1 VRPTDAEVVA
11 VDQHG
16 NPVLLRRSH
25 GAGHLVLCTF
35 PLEGMAAALPHVNPE
50 PTYRIYDALAAMAGV
65 SRPVTVADP
74 LVHAAEL
81 RHRDGRRFVW
91 LVSQAEE
98 ELEVKP
104 VVAGGARLT
113 DLESGEPVN
122 EVTLRP
128 YGVRV
133 LSLVDF

>member
-1 VRPTDAEVVA
+1 
-11 VDQHG
+11 
-16 NPVLLRRSH
+16 
-25 GAGHLVLCTF
+25 
-35 PLEGMAAALPHVNPE
+35 MAAALPHVNPE

-91 LVSQAEE
+91 LVSQAAE

-104 VVAGGARLT
+104 VVPGGLLT
-113 DLESGEPVN
+113 DLTAGEPVG

-133 LSLVDF
+133 LALKDS

>member
-1 VRPTDAEVVA
+1 VRATDAEVVA

-16 NPVLLRRSH
+16 NPVLLRRKH

-91 LVSQAEE
+91 LVSQAAE
-98 ELEVKP
+98 ELTVKP
-104 VVAGGARLT
+104 VTGGRLH
-113 DLESGEPVN
+113 DLAAGEPAD

-133 LSLVDF
+133 LALKD

>member
-1 VRPTDAEVVA
+1 
-11 VDQHG
+11 
-16 NPVLLRRSH
+16 
-25 GAGHLVLCTF
+25 
-35 PLEGMAAALPHVNPE
+35 MAAALPGVNPE
-50 PTYRIYDALAAMAGV
+50 PTYRIYDALAAIAGV

-74 LVHAAEL
+74 LVHVGEL

-104 VVAGGARLT
+104 VGGTLADLT
-113 DLESGEPVN
+113 SGEPTS

-133 LSLVDF
+133 LVLEDS

>member
-1 VRPTDAEVVA
+1 
-11 VDQHG
+11 
-16 NPVLLRRSH
+16 
-25 GAGHLVLCTF
+25 
-35 PLEGMAAALPHVNPE
+35 MAAALPHVNPE
-50 PTYRIYDALAAMAGV
+50 PTYRIYDGLAAMAGV

-74 LVHAAEL
+74 LVHTAEL

-91 LVSQAEE
+91 LVSQAAE

-104 VVAGGARLT
+104 VAPGGRLA
-113 DLESGEPVN
+113 DLATGEPVG

-133 LSLVDF
+133 LALKDH